1 MSIRGIDVS
10 EHNGALDW
18 EKVKAS
24 GIRFA
29 IIRAGYGRYAVD
41 GQFAANIKGALAA
54 GIPVGVYWFSYALS
68 ADLARQE
75 AKKCLETIA
84 GYDVRLPV
92 FYDFEYDTI
101 RYAQE
106 QGVTLGRTEYNA
118 FTQAFLS
125 EIQSAGYSPG
135 IYFNLDYYHTMVDH
149 SLLGRYCVW
158 YAQYASAPS
167 FTDYAIWQ
175 YTSSGTISGLSG
187 RFDFNDLKD
196 TALLDPPETAAPG
209 WHKDE
214 QGWWYVRQDGT
225 YPASCWEKI
234 DGIWYYFGDDG
245 YMAADRWILWKGL
258 PYYLDP
264 DGAMVS
270 NRQLYLSGSGA
281 LLPAGN
287 YYPLLGDV
295 PEKYRSAL
303 EDLIIRGV
311 LRGKGGAGD
320 SLRLDLGEEA
330 VRVLVVLQ
338 RALEQM
344 GP

>member
-1 MSIRGIDVS
+1 
-10 EHNGALDW
+10 
-18 EKVKAS
+18 
-24 GIRFA
+24 
-29 IIRAGYGRYAVD
+29 
-41 GQFAANIKGALAA
+41 
-54 GIPVGVYWFSYALS
+54 
-68 ADLARQE
+68 
-75 AKKCLETIA
+75 
-84 GYDVRLPV
+84 
-92 FYDFEYDTI
+92 
-101 RYAQE
+101 
-106 QGVTLGRTEYNA
+106 
-118 FTQAFLS
+118 
-125 EIQSAGYSPG
+125 
-135 IYFNLDYYHTMVDH
+135 
-149 SLLGRYCVW
+149 
-158 YAQYASAPS
+158 
-167 FTDYAIWQ
+167 
-175 YTSSGTISGLSG
+175 
-187 RFDFNDLKD
+187 
-196 TALLDPPETAAPG
+196 
-209 WHKDE
+209 
-214 QGWWYVRQDGT
+214 
-225 YPASCWEKI
+225 
-234 DGIWYYFGDDG
+234 
-245 YMAADRWILWKGL
+245 MAADRWILWKGL